1 MRGRVLPPAAS
12 PGTDPGAG
20 AGYHPTAL
28 AAAVLCTG
36 GPDVIRTEVWPSY
49 RTISGVRL
57 CWVSKNLKDLKD
69 PFSPR
74 GGPVLYRGT
83 SLIRD
88 SPPPRTTIG
97 PSA

>member
-36 GPDVIRTEVWPSY
+36 GPDVIRKEAWPFY
-49 RTISGVRL
+49 RTISDVRL
-57 CWVSKNLKDLKD
+57 CWELEEPKGPKGGGG
-69 PFSPR
+69 R
-74 GGPVLYRGT
+74 GRKARRGVAFR
-83 SLIRD
+83 SFRI
-88 SPPPRTTIG
+88 I
-97 PSA
+97 